1 MNLRDTLTGRHCD
14 RHNVVLARGEVCQA
28 CVTDPEAPGGELASE
43 DIDRQLMTLAA
54 ECETHKR
61 ALWGQA
67 EKLLSDGT
75 PMDKGVAC
83 KLSAEATK
91 WLRIA
96 REIKGEVSQRA
107 QLREAIAHEKA
118 MTGKRGSH

>member
-1 MNLRDTLTGRHCD
+1 MNLRDTPTGRHCD
-14 RHNVVLARGEVCQA
+14 RHNVALQRGEVCQA
-28 CVTDPEAPGGELASE
+28 CVTDPGVPGAELASE
-43 DIDRQLMTLAA
+43 DIDRQLLTLAA

-67 EKLLSDGT
+67 EKLLSEGT
-75 PMDKGVAC
+75 PMDKGTAC
-83 KLSAEATK
+83 KLSAEAAK

-118 MTGKRGSH
+118 MSGKRGPN